1 MRIIVVMSVLFGSSF
16 ASKECAT
23 GRNCEQTCM
32 TNCVTCSRDNV
43 CEQCE
48 PGYFLSY
55 NSCQKCPSNCV
66 TCSSLHKCGICAD
79 GFYIGRLYDDSRH
92 QLQTNCSI
100 RCKEEC
106 SSCTS
111 YENCNTCTDGRHL
124 CKCKTQ
130 NGYNKQCASCYSGKY
145 GSYCQWRCSVGCKNH
160 TCDFNAG
167 TCECALN
174 FQGYRCNRCIEGKYG
189 SKCDTTCPLT
199 CKGNICERNGS
210 CTECKEGFTG
220 ENCQKK
226 CERCKPGTACGRY
239 NGICDECI
247 EGYYSTNCERQCSK
261 NCKTCARNNPHHCMS
276 CKSGRYRKIIDR
288 NGQEYTSCHQD
299 CPDHCLNKTCTFE
312 SSECDRGCVKGHW
325 GVKCNNTC
333 SDDCTDDECFQN
345 NGTCSFRKTC
355 DANRFGKKCEYVCH
369 RNCLANENGRSCNS
383 LNGQCIGDCLPGYL
397 GDFCDLNC
405 SGNCQNTS
413 CNKDSGFCLFG
424 CIDGYKGDKCDLQES
439 IQNGIWSTNIVI
451 IIATTAAAISAII
464 IIAILL
470 LRRRCKIQRDK
481 REMKKNADEEI
492 ASVCNQQPTN
502 HPDNEI
508 VYAMPNKQKE
518 TPEAD
523 TPPKGKPTNDNL
535 DLICVEN
542 TSNYINHDSAA
553 RNMCTKN
560 DIGSREMTV
569 VKQET
574 TEDCFTDEES
584 VTMETGRYKTGHMV
598 YQSGIETATCTD
610 DTYYNVLAV
619 NQRKITI
626 DKFPEF
632 VAKKTTQD
640 FVNEFQQL
648 PNGLIKPYD
657 DSQKKENMPKNRYQ
671 GLFPYDDTRVV
682 LREGDTNYINASYID
697 GYNKRKAYIASTGPT
712 IKFMGDMSAFWIM
725 VWQEKV
731 GKIVMLTKLI
741 EAGASKCDQYWP
753 ERGFS
758 LNFTNIQVTC
768 QSEDIFSNY
777 TKRSFVVKQ
786 NKEERV
792 VLHFHFTAWPD
803 QRTPNDVT
811 SLVEF
816 RQRVIRSITNLN
828 GPIVVH
834 CSAGIGR
841 TGTYIAVDSLTEE
854 GETEGGVDVYA
865 FVRNMRQQ
873 RVNMVQTVGQY
884 QYLHHA
890 LVHTLTFDSKAVQ
903 ASKFT
908 EYMKTHKED
917 YLGKMF
923 GKLQASLEC
932 RSDDEIKA
940 VERNKAL
947 LHKNRDGSDI
957 PGDINRPKLYMSK
970 TTNSQDYINAVY
982 VDSYRSENHFLM
994 AQTPLPDTVVDFLTL
1009 IVQEN
1014 VSCVISME
1022 TDLLHDKTVG
1032 VFYPA
1037 DKQTLKI
1044 GAFKIQTGNGRE
1056 TDQYIFKNLTISR
1069 QGKSRSE
1076 KITITNVQFKHWND
1090 NQAVPEQPK
1099 AFVQFVKDVE
1109 LKFGGNGPTL
1119 IHCRTGAEKSGL
1131 FCAVS
1136 TLLEKTQIDQEV
1148 SVANTVRHIKY
1159 RRSMAIP
1166 NQEQY
1171 IFCHQ
1176 CVNEYLQ
1183 SFDTYSN
1190 FEQSS
1195 GT

>member
-1 MRIIVVMSVLFGSSF
+1 M
-16 ASKECAT
+16 ANC
-23 GRNCEQTCM
+23 RN
-32 TNCVTCSRDNV
+32 CSRDNV

-48 PGYFLSY
+48 PGYFLHNHKCYKCQS
-55 NSCQKCPSNCV
+55 SCIS
-66 TCSSLHKCGICAD
+66 CSSIYKCDICRD
-79 GFYIGRLYDDSRH
+79 GFYNGHWYDDKRY
-92 QLQTNCSI
+92 QLQTNCSLS
-100 RCKEEC
+100 CKTTC

-111 YENCNTCTDGRHL
+111 YKTCITCTNRDNL
-124 CKCKTQ
+124 CNCKTQ
-130 NGYNKQCASCYSGKY
+130 NGYKRQCASCQSGNY
-145 GSYCQWRCSVGCKNH
+145 GNYCQSSCSVGCKNH
-160 TCDFNAG
+160 TCDFNTG
-167 TCECALN
+167 TCECTFN
-174 FQGYRCNRCIEGKYG
+174 FQGDYCDRCIEGKYG
-189 SKCDTTCPLT
+189 SKCDTTCPHI
-199 CKGNICERNGS
+199 CKENTCERNGS
-210 CTECKEGFTG
+210 CKKCKDGFRG

-226 CERCKPGTACGRY
+226 CERCKPRTACGRY
-239 NGICDECI
+239 NGNCDECI
-247 EGYYSTNCERQCSK
+247 ERYYSTNCDRQCSK
-261 NCKTCARNNPHHCMS
+261 NCKSCFRNNAHHCMS
-276 CKSGRYRKIIDR
+276 CQSGRYGKILGH
-288 NGQEYTSCHQD
+288 NGQEYISCHQE
-299 CPDHCLNKTCTFE
+299 CPDHCLNKTCTFD
-312 SSECDRGCVKGHW
+312 SGECDRGCVKGHW
-325 GVKCNNTC
+325 GVKCNNKC
-333 SDDCTDDECFQN
+333 SDDCTDGECFQN
-345 NGTCSFRKTC
+345 NGTCSSRNEC
-355 DANRFGKKCEYVCH
+355 DTNRFGKKCENVCH
-369 RNCLANENGRSCNS
+369 RNCMANENGNSCNF
-383 LNGQCIGDCLPGYL
+383 LNGQCISDCLPGYF

-405 SGNCQNTS
+405 SDNCLNMS
-413 CNKDSGFCLFG
+413 CNKDGGFCLYG
-424 CIDGYKGDKCDLQES
+424 CIAEYKGDKCDLQES
-439 IQNGIWSTNIVI
+439 IQHEIWSTNIVI
-451 IIATTAAAISAII
+451 IIATTAAAASAVII
-464 IIAILL
+464 IVTVLV
-470 LRRRCKIQRDK
+470 RRCKIQRDK
-481 REMKKNADEEI
+481 RKMKKNADEET
-492 ASVCNQQPTN
+492 ASVCNQQTTN

-518 TPEAD
+518 TPAAD
-523 TPPKGKPTNDNL
+523 TPSVGAPTNDNL
-535 DLICVEN
+535 DLICVEDI
-542 TSNYINHDSAA
+542 SNSTNQESAK
-553 RNMCTKN
+553 RNMCSKN
-560 DIGSREMTV
+560 YNDSKQLTE
-569 VKQET
+569 VKLET
-574 TEDCFTDEES
+574 TEDCFTEHES
-584 VTMETGRYKTGHMV
+584 VTMETVCHKSDHVV

-610 DTYYNVLAV
+610 DTYDNVLAV
-619 NQRKITI
+619 KQRKITI

-632 VAKKTTQD
+632 VAKKTAQD

-648 PNGLIKPYD
+648 PNALIKPYD
-657 DSQKKENMPKNRYQ
+657 DSQKKENMSKNRYQ

-682 LREGDTNYINASYID
+682 LKEGDTNYINASYID

-712 IKFMGDMSAFWIM
+712 IKCMGDMSAFWIM

-753 ERGFS
+753 ERGFR
-758 LNFTNIQVTC
+758 LTFANIQVTC
-768 QSEDIFSNY
+768 RSEDIFSNY

-803 QRTPNDVT
+803 KRTPDDVT

-841 TGTYIAVDSLTEE
+841 TGTYIAVDSITEE
-854 GETEGGVDVYA
+854 GEAEGGVDVYA

-884 QYLHHA
+884 QFLHHA

-957 PGDINRPKLYMSK
+957 PGDINRPRLFMGK
-970 TTNSQDYINAVY
+970 TTDSLDYINAVY
-982 VDSYRSENHFLM
+982 VDSYRSVNRFLI
-994 AQTPLPDTVVDFLTL
+994 AQTPLPDTVEDFLTL

-1014 VSCVISME
+1014 VSLVISME
-1022 TDLLHDKTVG
+1022 SNRLHDKTVG
-1032 VFYPA
+1032 AFYPA
-1037 DKQTLKI
+1037 DKQTQKI
-1044 GAFKIQTGNGRE
+1044 GAFKIQTENGSE
-1056 TDQYIFKNLTISR
+1056 TDQYKLKKLIISY
-1069 QGKSRSE
+1069 QGTSRSE
-1076 KITITNVQFKHWND
+1076 KVTNVQFKHWND
-1090 NQAVPEQPK
+1090 NQVAPEQPK

-1119 IHCRTGAEKSGL
+1119 VHCRTGAEKSGL
-1131 FCAVS
+1131 FCVVS

-1148 SVANTVRHIKY
+1148 SVANTVRQIKY

-1166 NQEQY
+1166 NKEQY

-1183 SFDTYSN
+1183 SFDTYS
-1190 FEQSS
+1190 